1 MTLAMREF
9 DHLKTDLDGRKL
21 IESSA
26 GTGKT
31 YAIASL
37 YVRLLLER
45 NLQVHQILVVTFTE
59 AATAELQS
67 RIRGKIREALQAF
80 EGAKPSDD
88 FIAQLVAQTGNAA
101 CARWVLAE
109 ALYAFDQAA
118 IFTIH
123 GFCRK
128 ALQENAFESSSNFNT
143 ELLTDQSAVCRQIV
157 EDFWRENFY
166 RTSSLLV
173 KRALDEDLQAELLR
187 LIGTSIAFP
196 TLKVIPEGLK
206 PDFAGLN
213 RLESRGEEAKGALA
227 KIWAQDSGKI
237 TRILLTDPGLS
248 RTSYRV
254 STVEKWLEQLEP
266 YFASAQL
273 LPQPDWLPKVCPD
286 ALAKGTKKGCSP
298 PQHAFF
304 DAVEALL
311 QCLSDLEAAITQ
323 CMLALKSEFI
333 GYARQQLPK
342 RKRERNVRS
351 FDDLLLDMREAL
363 KRPAGGM
370 LAAKLRARFKAAL
383 IDEFQDTDPVQ
394 YEIFRAIFDSQSS
407 LFLIGDPKQSIYGFR
422 GADIFAYLKA
432 KEDVRDQFTLNRNW
446 RSTED
451 LVNAVN
457 TIFKQSQAPFVFQTI
472 EYSQSKAA
480 DKPDQSK
487 FVLEGEGHT
496 APLKLWFMAR
506 EDPSLTKPTSKE
518 AAERKI
524 AGVTASEI
532 VRLLN
537 AGRQGRARIEGR
549 KDSLPISP
557 WDIAV
562 LVRTNAQARQVQQAL
577 RERKVPSVIY
587 GTGNVFETEE
597 AAETGRLLLAIADP
611 GNEGRVKAA
620 LATSILGLS
629 GDELARLSENDSA
642 WDARL
647 RTFAEYRDMWL
658 GQGFVTMARTLLAR
672 EGVRRRLLA
681 FPDGERRLTDLLHCI
696 ELLQNAAA
704 QGKLGIDGLLKWFA
718 AQQQGAAEDQETQQI
733 RLETDEKALKVVTVH
748 KSKGLE
754 FPIVFCPYV
763 WHTVSPNQK
772 HATFHD
778 PQDKTVLIKDLGSE
792 DLAGHQALELQES
805 LAEQCRLFYV
815 ALTRAKYR
823 CYTCWGAISG
833 AGLSA
838 PAHLFHEVEVAGEPD
853 LAGAVRA
860 HFTGLSD
867 TQILKDLNDLARS
880 SEGTIEVLPLP
891 ADSQE
896 LYRPP
901 DQEAPVFSARRFSGE
916 IARDWGTASF
926 SSWTAGGPHAVE
938 MPDHDAVLP
947 APAGAEAP
955 ELPAQAAKTII
966 DFPRGTRAGSCLH
979 AVFEALDFAASGSPL
994 AEELVGEQ
1002 LDTFGFDRTWRAP
1015 VCDMVRDVLATPLNG
1030 AGGTIVLGQLAGD
1043 RRLAEMEFNFPL
1055 GRVTPHELK
1064 KVFAAHPAAPVSARF
1079 ADQLG
1084 RLGFAPLRGMM
1095 KGFIDL
1101 VFEWGGRYYLLDW
1114 KSNYLGPGVED
1125 YAQPALQK
1133 VMESSYYVLQY
1144 HLYAVAL
1151 HRYLDARLPG
1161 YSYDQHFGGV
1171 FYIFLRGVNP
1181 ARGPQFGVYHDKPP
1195 LGRIAAL
1202 SALLSEDS
1210 AGTRK

>member
-1 MTLAMREF
+1 MTLAMQEF
-9 DHLKTDLDGRKL
+9 DHLNTNLDGRKL

-45 NLQVHQILVVTFTE
+45 NLQVHEILVVTFTE
-59 AATAELQS
+59 AATAELQH
-67 RIRGKIREALQAF
+67 RIRAKIRETLQAF

-101 CARWVLAE
+101 YARYVLAE

-128 ALQENAFESSSNFNT
+128 ALQENAFESSSHFDT
-143 ELLTDQSAVCRQIV
+143 ELLADQSAVCRQIV

-166 RTSSLLV
+166 RTSSLLA
-173 KRALDEDLQAELLR
+173 KRALDDDLQTELLY
-187 LIGTSIAFP
+187 LIGASIAFP
-196 TLKVIPEGLK
+196 TLTVIPAGLK
-206 PDFAGLN
+206 PDLPAVSS
-213 RLESRGEEAKGALA
+213 LESRAEKAKAALA
-227 KIWAQDSGKI
+227 EIWTQDSGQV
-237 TRILLTDPGLS
+237 TGILLTDPGLNRS
-248 RTSYRV
+248 SYRV
-254 STVEKWLEQLEP
+254 SRVQSWLEQLEP
-266 YFASAQL
+266 YFTSGQL
-273 LPQPDWLPKVCPD
+273 LPRPDWLQKVCPD
-286 ALAKGTKKGCSP
+286 ALASGTKKGCLP
-298 PQHAFF
+298 PRHAFF
-304 DAVEALL
+304 DAADMLL
-311 QCLSDLEAAITQ
+311 QCLTDLEGAIDQ

-333 GYARQQLPK
+333 AYARRELPK

-363 KRPAGGM
+363 KRPIGKM
-370 LAAKLRARFKAAL
+370 LAANLRARFKAAL

-394 YEIFRAIFDSQSS
+394 YEIFRTIFDSQSS

-422 GADIFAYLKA
+422 GADIFAYMKA

-446 RSTED
+446 RSTQD
-451 LVNAVN
+451 LVSAIN
-457 TIFKQSQAPFVFQTI
+457 TIFEQRRAPFVFQTI

-480 DKPDQSK
+480 DKPDQSR
-487 FVLEGEGHT
+487 FVLEGEDHT

-506 EDPSLTKPTSKE
+506 EDPSAPKPTSKE
-518 AAERKI
+518 AAEEKI

-549 KDSLPISP
+549 KDPPQISP

-597 AAETGRLLLAIADP
+597 AQEAGRLLLAIADP

-620 LATSILGLS
+620 LATSILGLG
-629 GDELARLSENDSA
+629 GDELAQMSENDSA

-672 EGVRRRLLA
+672 EGVRKRLLA

-704 QGKLGIDGLLKWFA
+704 QGKLGTEGLLKWFA
-718 AQQQGAAEDQETQQI
+718 AQQQGATEDKEAQQI

-763 WHTVSPNQK
+763 WHTISPNREQ
-772 HATFHD
+772 ATFHD
-778 PQDKTVLIKDLGSE
+778 PRDNTVLIKDLGSQ
-792 DLAGHQALELQES
+792 DLAGHQSLEQQES

-823 CYTCWGAISG
+823 CYTGWGAIGG
-833 AGLSA
+833 AGRSA
-838 PAHLFHEVEVAGEPD
+838 PAHLFHKADVAGGPD
-853 LAGAVRA
+853 LAEAARA
-860 HFTGLSD
+860 HFEGLSD

-880 SEGTIEVLPLP
+880 SKGAIEVLALP
-891 ADSQE
+891 MDSQE
-896 LYRPP
+896 HYQPP

-926 SSWTAGGPHAVE
+926 SSWTAVGPHTVE

-947 APAGAEAP
+947 APAAAEAP
-955 ELPAQAAKTII
+955 ELRAPAAKTII
-966 DFPRGTRAGSCLH
+966 DFPRGIRAGSCLH
-979 AVFEALDFAASGSPL
+979 AIFQALDFTAGSPL
-994 AEELVGEQ
+994 VEELVGEQ
-1002 LDTFGFDRTWRAP
+1002 LDMFGFDRTWHAP
-1015 VCDMVRDVLATPLNG
+1015 VCNMVRDVLATPLEG

-1055 GRVTPHELK
+1055 GRVTPQKLK
-1064 KVFAAHPAAPVSARF
+1064 KVFDTHPAAPVSAKF

-1084 RLGFAPLRGMM
+1084 RLGFVPLRGMM

-1125 YAQPALQK
+1125 YAQEALHK
-1133 VMESSYYVLQY
+1133 VMESSFYVLQY

-1151 HRYLDARLPG
+1151 HRYLDWRVPG
-1161 YSYDQHFGGV
+1161 YSYDRHFGGV
-1171 FYIFLRGVNP
+1171 FYIFLRGVDP
-1181 ARGPQFGVYHDKPP
+1181 ARGPQFGVYRDKPP
-1195 LGRIAAL
+1195 AGRIAAL
-1202 SALLSEDS
+1202 SSLLSEDP
-1210 AGTRK
+1210 AGMRK